1 MNSESSSVA
10 STLVLLVTHSWSSEA
25 NLDQEECYHITVF
38 ASKNPKNP
46 ILWATV
52 LSSYYFGGNGE

>member
-1 MNSESSSVA
+1 MAAV
-10 STLVLLVTHSWSSEA
+10 LLLLVTHSWSSKPT
-25 NLDQEECYHITVF
+25 LDQEECYRITVF

>member
-1 MNSESSSVA
+1 MSSV
-10 STLVLLVTHSWSSEA
+10 LVLLVTHSWSSEPTP
-25 NLDQEECYHITVF
+25 DQEECYHITVF

-46 ILWATV
+46 TLWATV